1 MEEGDNLTHGQQPYT
16 PKPNKHN
23 VKESILNSAYL
34 QKQEGTPAFHTGL
47 RRALPL
53 PLERS

>member
-23 VKESILNSAYL
+23 VKESILNSSYL
-34 QKQEGTPAFHTGL
+34 QKQEGTLAFHTGL